1 MEVKEVERLIKIS
14 KERPLLP
21 ETFVPWHEEPKSND
35 LFLPEALNSLEG
47 LAIYDTLTQQQKL
60 DLGRHEAVQVM
71 YSYGWSEALFCL
83 FMNRYILTLQPDQVE
98 YRFLLR
104 ELIEEFRHQEM
115 FAQAVLQL
123 KGKPVKP
130 TRMHN
135 FVGQF
140 TAKYM
145 PHDAVFMSCLS
156 VELIAD
162 MYGHQTRK
170 DPRMYNVLKKVSE
183 LHNIEEGRHIH
194 FTKGLLKK
202 YTVKA
207 GYFKRTMYSYI
218 ILLNVYFMRTLYVKK
233 EIFERIGM
241 ENPSAIYKLAFKNYK
256 IKFSVTCLETII
268 EFVKDWNGFNGTTKW
283 AWKLL
288 LNADV

>member
-1 MEVKEVERLIKIS
+1 MEIKEVERLIKIS
-14 KERPLLP
+14 KEKPLLP
-21 ETFVPWHEEPKSND
+21 ETFVPWDEKPTADD

-47 LAIYDTLTQQQKL
+47 LEIYHTLNAQQKL

-83 FMNRYILTLQPDQVE
+83 FMNRYILTLQPDNVE

-115 FAQAVLQL
+115 FARAVLQL
-123 KGKPVKP
+123 NGAPVKP
-130 TRMHN
+130 GWMHN
-135 FVGQF
+135 MVGQF

-162 MYGHQTRK
+162 MYGHHTRK
-170 DPRMYNVLKKVSE
+170 DPKMYIVLKKVSE

-202 YTVKA
+202 YTAKA
-207 GYFKRTMYSYI
+207 GYVKRTIYSYI

-233 EIFERIGM
+233 EIFERIGI
-241 ENPSAIYKLAFKNYK
+241 ENPDAVYKLAFKNYK
-256 IKFSVTCLETII
+256 KKFAATCLQTITD
-268 EFVKDWNGFNGTTKW
+268 FVGEWNGFNGATRW
-283 AWKLL
+283 AWRLL
-288 LNADV
+288 LNAKV

>member
-1 MEVKEVERLIKIS
+1 M
-14 KERPLLP
+14 
-21 ETFVPWHEEPKSND
+21 
-35 LFLPEALNSLEG
+35 
-47 LAIYDTLTQQQKL
+47 QQKC

-83 FMNRYILTLQPDQVE
+83 FMNRYLLTLQPDNVE

-115 FAQAVLQL
+115 FAQAVAQL
-123 KGKPVKP
+123 KGQPVKP

-135 FVGQF
+135 IIGQF

-156 VELIAD
+156 IELITD
-162 MYGHQTRK
+162 VYGHHIRK
-170 DPRMYNVLKKVSE
+170 DPKMYNVIKKISE

-202 YTVKA
+202 YTTKA
-207 GYFKRTMYSYI
+207 GFMKRTFYSYLV
-218 ILLNVYFMRTLYVKK
+218 LLNVYFMRTLYVKK

-241 ENPSAIYKLAFKNYK
+241 ENPGAVYKLAYKNYK
-256 IKFSVTCLETII
+256 RKFSATCLETVI
-268 EFVKDWNGFNGTTKW
+268 EFVKEWNGFNGATRW
-283 AWKLL
+283 AWRLL
-288 LNADV
+288 LNANV